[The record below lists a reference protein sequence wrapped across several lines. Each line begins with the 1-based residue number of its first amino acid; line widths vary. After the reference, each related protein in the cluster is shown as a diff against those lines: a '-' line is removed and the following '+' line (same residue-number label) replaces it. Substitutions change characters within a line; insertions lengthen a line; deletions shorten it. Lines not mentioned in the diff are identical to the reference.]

1 LPFKSDDA
9 DIHFELGKSYAALS
23 NTTEAEFHLLRANEL
38 QGISETYYALAI
50 LHRKMH
56 KFKKASEEF
65 FKACELNP
73 KNGKWFGD
81 YMYSLKS
88 ICLWEKF
95 EESKAELIQRMDEE
109 YQKNNEA
116 IVHPFSAI
124 MYNFDIDKIFKLSK
138 AMVSILEQK
147 VIPFKHERN
156 SDPSNCLK
164 RKLRIGYVS
173 SNFLNHAQGNQ
184 LANYF
189 MNHDRDEF
197 EIFAYNLQIAGSIG
211 AKIQV

>member
-1 LPFKSDDA
+1 
-9 DIHFELGKSYAALS
+9 
-23 NTTEAEFHLLRANEL
+23 
-38 QGISETYYALAI
+38 
-50 LHRKMH
+50 MH
-56 KFKKASEEF
+56 KFKSASEEF

-95 EESKAELIQRMDEE
+95 EQLKSELIARMDEE
-109 YQKNNEA
+109 LKKSNES

-124 MYNFDIDKIFKLSK
+124 MYNFDIDQIFKLSK
-138 AMVSILEQK
+138 AMVSAMEEK
-147 VIPFKHERN
+147 VVPFKHERTTN
-156 SDPSNCLK
+156 PENRQK
-164 RKLRIGYVS
+164 RKLKIGYVS

-189 MNHDRDEF
+189 MNHNRDQF
-197 EIFAYNLQIAGSIG
+197 EIYAYNLQIAGSIG
-211 AKIQV
+211 AKIQVRMETPHSLLFNVLFLARNN

>member
-1 LPFKSDDA
+1 
-9 DIHFELGKSYAALS
+9 
-23 NTTEAEFHLLRANEL
+23 
-38 QGISETYYALAI
+38 
-50 LHRKMH
+50 MH
-56 KFKKASEEF
+56 KFKNASEEF

-95 EESKAELIQRMDEE
+95 ELSKSQLIERMDLEL
-109 YQKNNEA
+109 KKTNEA

-124 MYNFDIDKIFKLSK
+124 MYNFDIDMIYKLSK
-138 AMVSILEQK
+138 SMVSIMEEK
-147 VIPFKHERN
+147 IMPFKHERPA
-156 SDPSNCLK
+156 DPATCQK

-184 LANYF
+184 LANFF
-189 MNHDRDEF
+189 MNHDRDQF

-211 AKIQV
+211 AKIQVRINLFFLTSY

>member
-1 LPFKSDDA
+1 
-9 DIHFELGKSYAALS
+9 
-23 NTTEAEFHLLRANEL
+23 
-38 QGISETYYALAI
+38 
-50 LHRKMH
+50 MH
-56 KFKKASEEF
+56 KFKSASEEF

-95 EESKAELIQRMDEE
+95 EQLKSELIARMDEE
-109 YQKNNEA
+109 LKKSNES

-124 MYNFDIDKIFKLSK
+124 MYNFDIDQIFKLSK
-138 AMVSILEQK
+138 AMVLAMEEK
-147 VIPFKHERN
+147 VVPFKHERPTN
-156 SDPSNCLK
+156 PENCQK
-164 RKLRIGYVS
+164 RKLKIGYVS

-189 MNHDRDEF
+189 MNHNRDQF
-197 EIFAYNLQIAGSIG
+197 EIYAYNLQIAGSIG
-211 AKIQV
+211 AKIQVRMETPHSLLFNVLFLARNN